1 MQYSPSEIEPKW
13 QQRWAEAK
21 VAEIDVSAAGDKLY
35 MLNMFPY
42 PSGDLHVG
50 HGRNYILGDAVYRY
64 FRMQGRAA
72 LNPMGWD
79 AFGLPAENAAIK
91 NRTHPRPWTLA
102 NIERMKK
109 QFARWGILYD
119 WSKEIASCEPEYY
132 RWNQW
137 LFLQL
142 YKRGLAYRGTA
153 PVNWCP
159 QDQTVLANE
168 QVVDGRCE
176 RCGALVEQRELSQW
190 FFKITE
196 YADRLDAGLDTLEHW
211 PEKVK
216 LMQRN
221 WIGRS
226 LGADVDFPVPAL
238 GKSIRIFTTR
248 PDTIY
253 GATFMVLAPE
263 HPDVAT
269 LIADHPES
277 AAIEDWITGVRNHS
291 ALERQEAGKE
301 GKFTGKYAI
310 NPFTEEEIPIWLG
323 NFVLPQ
329 YGTGAI
335 MSVPA
340 HDERD
345 FEFARQYG
353 LPIRIVVA
361 PANVAQTLL
370 SAPSEREQREGTQ
383 TLLSASEKKQQTGV
397 SALHVSA
404 LHASALQ
411 EAFTFKDES
420 GVSVDSGPIT
430 GLPVP
435 KAIEK
440 IISII
445 EERGIGKGTVR
456 YRLRD
461 WLISRQRYWGTP
473 IPMLYCDVCGLQPVP
488 EDQLPVTL
496 PLDVPFTGREGNP
509 LAKHEAF
516 VNATCPQCDG
526 NARRETDTMDTFVDS
541 SWYFLRFITPRDD
554 EKIFDSALANRWLP
568 VDQYI
573 GGIEHAILHLLY
585 ARFITRTIHDM
596 GLIDFEEPFTRL
608 FNQGVITKEGYKDAH
623 GAWVSPSEVVWKGD
637 QPYRGEE
644 LLTAEVT
651 KMSKSRLN
659 VVPPDELIARYGADT
674 ERVYTLFIAPP
685 EKEAAW
691 SDEGVVGA
699 YRFLGRV
706 WNMGVR
712 LTNGEQTL
720 LSAQNRGPV
729 QTGVSALH
737 NADAAAPHILRKMH
751 QTIDAVTSRIERF
764 EFNTAISALMEFSN
778 VLGDAPSRGPYETLL
793 ELLHP
798 FAPHVTEELW
808 SMLGNEGFLLTT
820 KWPVA
825 DRALMQEDVAII
837 AVQING
843 KLRGQ
848 VEVPAP
854 PSEPQVME
862 AVFANE
868 KIQQWVSG
876 KEIVKKIYVPGKLVN
891 VVVR

>member
-1 MQYSPSEIEPKW
+1 MQYRPTDIEPKW
-13 QQRWAEAK
+13 QQRWAEAR
-21 VAEIDVSAAGDKLY
+21 VSEIDVTAPGDKLY

-91 NRTHPRPWTLA
+91 RGIHPREWTLG
-102 NIERMKK
+102 NIARMKA
-109 QFARWGILYD
+109 QFGRWGILYD

-159 QDQTVLANE
+159 QDLTVLANE
-168 QVVDGRCE
+168 QVIEGRCD
-176 RCGALVEQRELSQW
+176 RCGSLVEQRELSQW
-190 FFKITE
+190 FLKITD
-196 YADRLDAGLDTLEHW
+196 YADRLDAGLDTLTQW
-211 PEKVK
+211 PEKVR

-226 LGADVDFPVPAL
+226 LGADVEFPSPAA
-238 GKSIRIFTTR
+238 GHPIRVFTTR
-248 PDTIY
+248 PDTIF
-253 GATFMVLAPE
+253 GATFLVLAPE
-263 HPDVAT
+263 HPDVPR
-269 LIADHPES
+269 LIEQAEEREE
-277 AAIEDWITGVRNHS
+277 IEGWITTIRNQS
-291 ALERQEAGKE
+291 ALERQERGKE
-301 GKFTGKYAI
+301 GRFTGKTAI
-310 NPFTEEEIPIWLG
+310 NPFTNEEIPIWLG

-340 HDERD
+340 HDQRD
-345 FEFARQYG
+345 FEFARQFG
-353 LPIRIVVA
+353 LPIRVVLTS
-361 PANVAQTLL
+361 ANGRPLDANDLTE
-370 SAPSEREQREGTQ
+370 S
-383 TLLSASEKKQQTGV
+383 
-397 SALHVSA
+397 
-404 LHASALQ
+404 
-411 EAFTFKDES
+411 FTFKDEN
-420 GVSVDSGPIT
+420 GVAINSGPID

-440 IISII
+440 IISVI

-473 IPMLYCDVCGLQPVP
+473 IPMIYCKKCGLVPVP
-488 EDQLPVTL
+488 EEQLPVTL

-509 LAKHEAF
+509 LAKHDTF
-516 VNATCPQCDG
+516 VHVDCPQCKAP
-526 NARRETDTMDTFVDS
+526 ARRETDTMDTFVDS

-554 EKIFDSALANRWLP
+554 EKIFDTKLANRWLP

-585 ARFITRTIHDM
+585 ARFITRTLHDM
-596 GLIDFEEPFTRL
+596 ELIDFEEPFTRL
-608 FNQGVITKEGYKDAH
+608 FNQGVITKEGFKNAQGSWVAPADV
-623 GAWVSPSEVVWKGD
+623 AWRDGK
-637 QPYRGEE
+637 PYRGDDE
-644 LLTAEVT
+644 LTPEVT

-659 VVPPDELIARYGADT
+659 VVPPDELIAKYGADT

-691 SDEGVVGA
+691 SDEGVIGA

-706 WNMGVR
+706 WHQG
-712 LTNGEQTL
+712 LAIIEGE
-720 LSAQNRGPV
+720 A
-729 QTGVSALH
+729 TGATP
-737 NADAAAPHILRKMH
+737 DARVIRKMH
-751 QTIDAVTSRIERF
+751 QTIDAVTGRMERF

-778 VLGDAPSRGPYETLL
+778 TLGDAIAAGGGAELRPAYETLL
-793 ELLHP
+793 QMLHP

-808 SMLGNEGFLLTT
+808 TMLGNEGFVLTSR
-820 KWPVA
+820 WPVA
-825 DRALMQEDVAII
+825 NAALMQEDTVVI

-843 KLRGQ
+843 KLRAQ
-848 VEVPAP
+848 VEVAAP
-854 PSEPQVME
+854 PDEQRVFE
-862 AVFANE
+862 AVFANDR
-868 KIQQWVSG
+868 IQGWVAG

-891 VVVR
+891 VVIR

>member
-1 MQYSPSEIEPKW
+1 MQYRPTEIEPKW
-13 QQRWAEAK
+13 QQRWAEAR
-21 VAEIDVSAAGDKLY
+21 VAEIDVTASGQKLY

-91 NRTHPRPWTLA
+91 RGTHPRVWTLG

-132 RWNQW
+132 KWNQW

-168 QVVDGRCE
+168 QVIDGRCD

-226 LGADVDFPVPAL
+226 LGADVDFHVPAL
-238 GKSIRIFTTR
+238 GKPVRVFTTR
-248 PDTIY
+248 PDTIF

-263 HPDVAT
+263 HPDVPV
-269 LIADHPES
+269 LIADHPDREE
-277 AAIEDWITGVRNHS
+277 IERWITVVRNHS

-301 GKFTGKYAI
+301 GRFTGKTAI

-329 YGTGAI
+329 YGTGAL
-335 MSVPA
+335 MAVPA

-345 FEFARQYG
+345 FEFAKQYD
-353 LPIRIVVA
+353 LPIRAVIRLTTGDT
-361 PANVAQTLL
+361 TLPFT
-370 SAPSEREQREGTQ
+370 A
-383 TLLSASEKKQQTGV
+383 KDDTGI
-397 SALHVSA
+397 AI
-404 LHASALQ
+404 
-411 EAFTFKDES
+411 
-420 GVSVDSGPIT
+420 DSGPIT
-430 GLPVP
+430 GLTVP
-435 KAIEK
+435 KAIER
-440 IISII
+440 IIQII
-445 EERGIGKGTVR
+445 EERGLGKGTVR

-473 IPMLYCDVCGLQPVP
+473 IPMIYCEKCGLVPVP
-488 EDQLPVTL
+488 EEQLPVTL

-509 LAKHEAF
+509 LAKHDAF
-516 VNATCPQCDG
+516 VNVACPQC
-526 NARRETDTMDTFVDS
+526 NAPAKRETDTMDTFVDS

-554 EKIFDSALANRWLP
+554 QKIFDPVLVNRWLP

-585 ARFITRTIHDM
+585 ARFITRTLHDM
-596 GLIDFEEPFTRL
+596 GLLTFEEPFTRL
-608 FNQGVITKEGYKDAH
+608 FNQGVITKEGFKNAH
-623 GAWVSPSEVVWKGD
+623 GSWVAPAEVQWRDGK
-637 QPYRGEE
+637 PYRGDDP
-644 LLTAEVT
+644 LTAEIT

-691 SDEGVVGA
+691 SDDGVVGA
-699 YRFLGRV
+699 FRFLGRV
-706 WNMGVR
+706 WNMGVALSETAAN
-712 LTNGEQTL
+712 LTIDKQ
-720 LSAQNRGPV
+720 
-729 QTGVSALH
+729 
-737 NADAAAPHILRKMH
+737 APTANVTRKMH

-778 VLGDAPSRGPYETLL
+778 ALADAPSRGAYEALL
-793 ELLHP
+793 KLLHP
-798 FAPHVTEELW
+798 FAPHITEELW
-808 SMLGNEGFLLTT
+808 AMLGHDDLLLTSP
-820 KWPVA
+820 WPVA
-825 DRALMQEDVAII
+825 DPALMQEDTVVI
-837 AVQING
+837 AVQVNG

-848 VEVPAP
+848 VEVAAPAV
-854 PSEPQVME
+854 EEKVFE
-862 AVFANE
+862 AVAGNE
-868 KIQQWVSG
+868 KIGAWISG
-876 KEIVKKIYVPGKLVN
+876 KEIVKRIYVPGKLVN
-891 VVVR
+891 LVIK

>member
-1 MQYSPSEIEPKW
+1 MQYRPTEIEPKW

-21 VAEIDVSAAGDKLY
+21 VAEIDVTAPGQKLY

-91 NRTHPRPWTLA
+91 RGTHPRVWTLG

-159 QDQTVLANE
+159 QDHTVLANE

-190 FFKITE
+190 FFRITE

-221 WIGRS
+221 WIGKS
-226 LGADVDFPVPAL
+226 LGADVDFPVPSL
-238 GKSIRIFTTR
+238 GKPIRVFTTR
-248 PDTIY
+248 PDTIF

-263 HPDVAT
+263 HPEVPS
-269 LIADHPES
+269 LITDHPQREE
-277 AAIEDWITGVRNHS
+277 IEQWITAVRNHTP
-291 ALERQEAGKE
+291 LERQEAGKE
-301 GKFTGKYAI
+301 GRFTGKTAI
-310 NPFTEEEIPIWLG
+310 NPFTEKEIPIWLG

-345 FEFARQYG
+345 FEFAKQYG
-353 LPIRIVVA
+353 LPIQVVIR
-361 PANVAQTLL
+361 PNSGEPPTD
-370 SAPSEREQREGTQ
+370 
-383 TLLSASEKKQQTGV
+383 
-397 SALHVSA
+397 
-404 LHASALQ
+404 
-411 EAFTFKDES
+411 EAFTVKDDS
-420 GVSVDSGPIT
+420 GVIIHSGPID
-430 GLPVP
+430 GLTVP
-435 KAIEK
+435 KAIER
-440 IISII
+440 IIAII
-445 EERGIGKGTVR
+445 EERGLGKGTVR

-473 IPMLYCDVCGLQPVP
+473 IPMIYCDACGLIPVP

-516 VNATCPQCDG
+516 VNVACPQCD
-526 NARRETDTMDTFVDS
+526 APSKRETDTMDTFVDS
-541 SWYFLRFITPRDD
+541 SWYFLRFVTPRDD
-554 EKIFDSALANRWLP
+554 QKIFDAELVNRWLP

-585 ARFITRTIHDM
+585 ARFVTYTLNDM
-596 GLIDFEEPFTRL
+596 GLLSFEEPFTRL

-623 GAWVSPSEVVWKGD
+623 GAWVSPSEVQWREAK
-637 QPYRGEE
+637 PYRGEE
-644 LLTAEVT
+644 ALTAEIT

-699 YRFLGRV
+699 FRFLGRV
-706 WNMGVR
+706 WNMG
-712 LTNGEQTL
+712 LTLIESDPPATAN
-720 LSAQNRGPV
+720 V
-729 QTGVSALH
+729 
-737 NADAAAPHILRKMH
+737 IRKMH
-751 QTIDAVTSRIERF
+751 QTIDAVTTRIERF
-764 EFNTAISALMEFSN
+764 EFNTAVSALMEFSN
-778 VLGDAPSRGPYETLL
+778 VLGEAPSRAPYETLL
-793 ELLHP
+793 KLLHP

-808 SMLGNEGFLLTT
+808 AMLGPVDQDRGFVLTSQ
-820 KWPVA
+820 WPVA
-825 DRALMQEDVAII
+825 DPALMQEDTVVI
-837 AVQING
+837 AVQVNG

-854 PSEPQVME
+854 AVEEKVFE
-862 AVFANE
+862 AVAANE
-868 KIQQWVSG
+868 RVQSWIAG
-876 KEIVKKIYVPGKLVN
+876 KELVKKIYVPGKLVN
-891 VVVR
+891 IVVK

>member
-1 MQYSPSEIEPKW
+1 MQYRPTDIETKW
-13 QQRWAEAK
+13 QRRWAEER
-21 VAEIDVSAAGDKLY
+21 VAEIDVTAPGEKLY

-50 HGRNYILGDAVYRY
+50 HGRNYILGDALYRY

-91 NRTHPRPWTLA
+91 RGIHPRTWTLG
-102 NIERMKK
+102 NIGRMKE
-109 QFARWGILYD
+109 QFQRWGILYD

-132 RWNQW
+132 KWNQW

-168 QVVDGRCE
+168 QVIEGRCE
-176 RCGALVEQRELSQW
+176 RCNSLVEQRELSQW

-196 YADRLDAGLDTLEHW
+196 YADRLDTGLDQLEHW
-211 PEKVK
+211 PERVK

-226 LGADVDFPVPAL
+226 LGADVDFPVPVL
-238 GKSIRIFTTR
+238 GHPIRVFTTR

-253 GATFMVLAPE
+253 GATFLVLAPE
-263 HPDVAT
+263 HPDVAK
-269 LIADHPES
+269 LIADHPDRKD
-277 AAIEDWITGVRNHS
+277 IEAWITTVRNQTP
-291 ALERQEAGKE
+291 LERQEKGKE
-301 GKFTGKYAI
+301 GRFTGKSAV

-340 HDERD
+340 HDQRD
-345 FEFARQYG
+345 FEFAKQYD
-353 LPIRIVVA
+353 LPIRVVVA
-361 PANVAQTLL
+361 PADGSPIPEN
-370 SAPSEREQREGTQ
+370 
-383 TLLSASEKKQQTGV
+383 
-397 SALHVSA
+397 
-404 LHASALQ
+404 
-411 EAFTFKDES
+411 EAFTFKDEH
-420 GVSVDSGPIT
+420 GVSVNSGPIS

-440 IISII
+440 IIEII
-445 EERGIGKGTVR
+445 EERGLGKGTVR

-473 IPMLYCDVCGLQPVP
+473 IPMIYCDRCGLEPVP
-488 EDQLPVTL
+488 EEELPVRL
-496 PLDVPFTGREGNP
+496 PLDVEFTGREGNP
-509 LAKHEAF
+509 LARHATF
-516 VNATCPQCDG
+516 VHTSCPRCG
-526 NARRETDTMDTFVDS
+526 GEARRETDTMDTFVDS
-541 SWYFLRFITPRDD
+541 SWYFTRFITPRDD
-554 EKIFDSALANRWLP
+554 EKIFDSALVNRWLP

-585 ARFITRTIHDM
+585 ARFITRTLYDM
-596 GLIDFEEPFTRL
+596 GLVTFEEPFTRL
-608 FNQGVITKEGYKDAH
+608 FNQGVITKEGYRDIVTMAWIPLADVVFDDNGNPSH
-623 GAWVSPSEVVWKGD
+623 RETGAP
-637 QPYRGEE
+637 
-644 LLTAEVT
+644 LMAEVG
-651 KMSKSRLN
+651 KMSKSRFN
-659 VVPPDELIARYGADT
+659 VVPPDLLIDRYGADT

-691 SDEGVVGA
+691 SDEGVIGA

-706 WNMGVR
+706 WNMGVE
-712 LTNGEQTL
+712 L
-720 LSAQNRGPV
+720 
-729 QTGVSALH
+729 
-737 NADAAAPHILRKMH
+737 AAGSGQRAAGDRVIRKMH
-751 QTIDAVTSRIERF
+751 QTIDAVTTRMERF

-778 VLGDAPSRGPYETLL
+778 VLAEAPAREPYEKLL
-793 ELLHP
+793 QLLHP

-808 SMLGNEGFLLTT
+808 EMLGNEGFVLTSR
-820 KWPVA
+820 WPVA
-825 DRALMQEDVAII
+825 NRELMQEDTVTI
-837 AVQING
+837 AVQVNG

-848 VEVPAP
+848 VSVPAP
-854 PSEPQVME
+854 AGEQPVME
-862 AVFANE
+862 AVFSNE
-868 KIQQWVSG
+868 RIRQWIAE

-891 VVVR
+891 IVVK

>member
-1 MQYSPSEIEPKW
+1 MQYSPTEIEPKW
-13 QQRWAEAK
+13 QRRWAEAR
-21 VAEIDVSAAGDKLY
+21 VSEIDVTAPGDKLY

-50 HGRNYILGDAVYRY
+50 HGRNYILGDALYRY

-91 NRTHPRPWTLA
+91 NKTHPRPWTLA
-102 NIERMKK
+102 NIERMKV
-109 QFARWGILYD
+109 QFKRWGILYD
-119 WSKEIASCEPEYY
+119 WSKEIASCEPDYY

-196 YADRLDAGLDTLEHW
+196 YADRLDAGLDTLDQW

-226 LGADVDFPVPAL
+226 LGADVDFQVPAL
-238 GKSIRIFTTR
+238 GHAIRVFTTR

-263 HPDVAT
+263 HPDVPA
-269 LIADHPES
+269 LIADHPDREEIES
-277 AAIEDWITGVRNHS
+277 WSTAVRNQTS
-291 ALERQEAGKE
+291 LERQEAGKE
-301 GKFTGKYAI
+301 GRPTGKTAT
-310 NPFTEEEIPIWLG
+310 NPFTNEEIPIWLG

-329 YGTGAI
+329 YGTGAL
-335 MSVPA
+335 MAVPA

-345 FEFARQYG
+345 FEFANQYG
-353 LPIRIVVA
+353 LPIRVVVKTA
-361 PANVAQTLL
+361 AGETPEV
-370 SAPSEREQREGTQ
+370 P
-383 TLLSASEKKQQTGV
+383 
-397 SALHVSA
+397 
-404 LHASALQ
+404 
-411 EAFTFKDES
+411 FTFKDES
-420 GVSVDSGPIT
+420 GVAADSGEIS

-435 KAIEK
+435 KAIER
-440 IISII
+440 IIEII
-445 EERGIGKGTVR
+445 EERGLGKGTVR

-473 IPMLYCDVCGLQPVP
+473 IPMIYCDACGLQPVP
-488 EDQLPVTL
+488 EEQLPVAL

-509 LAKHEAF
+509 LAKTDAF
-516 VNATCPQCDG
+516 VNATCPNCSG
-526 NARRETDTMDTFVDS
+526 SARRETDTMDTFVDS
-541 SWYFLRFITPRDD
+541 SWYFLRFITPRD
-554 EKIFDSALANRWLP
+554 ETKIFDTTLANRWLP

-585 ARFITRTIHDM
+585 ARFITRTLHDM
-596 GLIDFEEPFTRL
+596 GLIGFEEPFTRL
-608 FNQGVITKEGYKDAH
+608 FNQGVITKEGYKDER
-623 GAWVSPSEVVWKGD
+623 GGWVSPSEVEWRDGK
-637 QPYRGEE
+637 PYRGEE
-644 LLTAEVT
+644 LLTPEVT

-659 VVPPDELIARYGADT
+659 VVPPDELIERYGADT

-699 YRFLGRV
+699 ARFLGRV
-706 WNMGVR
+706 WNMGQR
-712 LTNGEQTL
+712 LSGQSSPEVT
-720 LSAQNRGPV
+720 
-729 QTGVSALH
+729 
-737 NADAAAPHILRKMH
+737 RKMH

-778 VLGDAPSRGPYETLL
+778 VLGDAPSREPYETLL
-793 ELLHP
+793 QLLHP

-808 SMLGNEGFLLTT
+808 EMLGHKDFVLTST
-820 KWPVA
+820 WPVA
-825 DRALMQEDVAII
+825 DRELMKEAVMTI
-837 AVQING
+837 AVQVNG

-848 VEVPAP
+848 IEIAAG
-854 PSEPQVME
+854 SAEPQVLD

-868 KIQQWVSG
+868 KIQQWVTG

-891 VVVR
+891 VVVK